1 MRERV
6 SWNKGILRIFMDLE
20 WLDVGV
26 GFGIWKMDCSGLK
39 ERDLNNGFI
48 RRKDKR
54 IKVFIKMERIIFEG
68 SWE

>member
-1 MRERV
+1 
-6 SWNKGILRIFMDLE
+6 MDLE

-26 GFGIWKMDCSGLK
+26 GFGIWKMNYSGLK
-39 ERDLNNGFI
+39 ERDLNDGFI

-54 IKVFIKMERIIFEG
+54 IKAFIKMERIIFKG

>member
-1 MRERV
+1 
-6 SWNKGILRIFMDLE
+6 MDLE

-39 ERDLNNGFI
+39 ERDLNDGFI
-48 RRKDKR
+48 RREDNRLKGF
-54 IKVFIKMERIIFEG
+54 VKMERIIFEG